1 MSMDVN
7 AALTACK
14 ELKTVSGRLEV
25 LQSLGLGYLTLGEET
40 PGLSGGAEAR
50 ERNGQGAD

>member
-25 LQSLGLGYLTLGEET
+25 LQSLGYLTLGEET
-40 PGLSGGAEAR
+40 PKY
-50 ERNGQGAD
+50 